1 MIREEKKKRIIY
13 DVILIVSLLVVGI
26 SAAFV
31 FFALQKRDEPAA
43 EGAVVVVE
51 IDRVRVAEYPLYE
64 DGVYVLNGGTNTL
77 TVKDGEAWMSKAN
90 CKGYQDCVEFGKING
105 TGVGQ
110 MIVCSPNRVQVYI
123 EER

>member
-1 MIREEKKKRIIY
+1 MIREENKKRIRY
-13 DVILIVSLLVVGI
+13 DIILTVSLLIVGI
-26 SAAFV
+26 SALLIL
-31 FFALQKRDEPAA
+31 FALQERGNPAA

-64 DGVYVLNGGTNTL
+64 DGIYVLNGGTNTL
-77 TVKDGEAWMSKAN
+77 TVKDGEAWISEAN
-90 CKGYQDCVEFGKING
+90 CPGYQDCVEFGKING

-123 EER
+123 EEK